1 MSSSWNLKREVEGD
15 GTDVARLKMTTRE
28 RKLCIA
34 VIVLLVLAFALVI
47 AVIILAT
54 LGRKHKMEEICIEPS
69 CVKTASHFLNTMNF
83 SVDPCEDFYQFSC
96 GQWIKDNSEDVTT
109 MLLET
114 YENLKKTFKEIF
126 KLEKENKDLPN
137 SVKKIIKAFDVC
149 LEYDG
154 LNYDN
159 IAWIKKVTK
168 EAGGFPLIERNFRSS
183 RSHWTELYL
192 KLLKTY
198 LINSPL
204 GIMITVNPFNT
215 SENVMKVFQPS
226 LERDKTKIERSTL
239 EKLAFSFGN
248 SNKTSI
254 DEDIDDIFWL
264 EKQMTNLSRPEA
276 EILEDENDR
285 QVVTIKELNSIYPE
299 VEWVTFIRSIFQ
311 GFLKPGMTINA
322 HDRVYL
328 SGMTYIKNIIDLFE
342 SKEISERL
350 LLNYAGALFISQLLT
365 YNTGKEQNNFKR
377 KLKLRRSSNLDMKWL
392 SCYIFFVKT
401 ASPALDYLYGRHRK
415 EKTISKELIDYM
427 TKAMKEMIDQST
439 WLDESTKE
447 AVRDKLN
454 HMVTF
459 LSFPQW
465 TQDVKELEVYFKEL
479 PEITTNSFENTLNL
493 QHFSVRKYM
502 DFYKQKNDRSKWP
515 RISELGGS
523 QLNAFYF
530 ADINIV
536 IIPAGIQQLPYYDAE
551 RPKFMNF
558 GGMGLIYGHE
568 MTHGFDE
575 SGSLRD
581 KYGNLKNWWTEK
593 SRKEFKERSK
603 CFIDQYSSY
612 AYGKGT
618 KRKVDGKKTLSEN
631 IADNGGIRQAY
642 LGYKKWVEDHG
653 REKRLPGLEKYS
665 PEQLFFVSFAES
677 KCSSFPPWYAALA
690 HADDEHAADQFRV
703 IGSIA
708 NMKEFSE
715 AFNCKLGSKM
725 NPKNKCIIW

>member
-1 MSSSWNLKREVEGD
+1 MSSSWNPKREVESD
-15 GTDVARLKMTTRE
+15 GTDAVGLKRTTRE
-28 RKLCIA
+28 KKLCIA
-34 VIVLLVLAFALVI
+34 VIVLLVLAFALII
-47 AVIILAT
+47 AVITLAI
-54 LGRKHKMEEICIEPS
+54 LGRKHKMEEICTEPS
-69 CVKTASHFLNTMNF
+69 CVKTANHFLNTMNF

-96 GQWIKDNSEDVTT
+96 GQWIKDNSEDETR
-109 MLLET
+109 MLQAAN
-114 YENLKKTFKEIF
+114 ENLEKTFKEIF
-126 KLEKENKDLPN
+126 KLEKENEDLPN
-137 SVKKIIKAFDVC
+137 SVKKILKAFDVC
-149 LEYDG
+149 IEYDG
-154 LNYDN
+154 LNSDN

-192 KLLKTY
+192 KVFKTY
-198 LINSPL
+198 IISSPL
-204 GIMITVNPFNT
+204 GIMITINPFNT
-215 SENVMKVFQPS
+215 SENIIEVAQPS
-226 LERDKTKIERSTL
+226 LEGDETEIERSTL
-239 EKLAFSFGN
+239 EKLASSFGN
-248 SNKTSI
+248 SNETSI
-254 DEDIDDIFWL
+254 DKDIDDIFWL
-264 EKQMTNLSRPEA
+264 KKQIISRLRFLFLS
-276 EILEDENDR
+276 
-285 QVVTIKELNSIYPE
+285 Q
-299 VEWVTFIRSIFQ
+299 
-311 GFLKPGMTINA
+311 
-322 HDRVYL
+322 
-328 SGMTYIKNIIDLFE
+328 
-342 SKEISERL
+342 
-350 LLNYAGALFISQLLT
+350 
-365 YNTGKEQNNFKR
+365 
-377 KLKLRRSSNLDMKWL
+377 
-392 SCYIFFVKT
+392 
-401 ASPALDYLYGRHRK
+401 
-415 EKTISKELIDYM
+415 SKELIDYM
-427 TKAMKEMIDQST
+427 TKAMKEMIDQTT
-439 WLDESTKE
+439 WLDKPTKE
-447 AVRDKLN
+447 AVQDKLN

-465 TQDVKELEVYFKEL
+465 TRDVKELEVYFKEL
-479 PEITTNSFENTLNL
+479 PEMTNNSFENTLNL
-493 QHFSVRKYM
+493 QRFSFRKYM
-502 DFYKQKNDRSKWP
+502 DFYHQKNDRSKWP

-530 ADINIV
+530 PDLNIV

-575 SGSLRD
+575 SGSLKD

-642 LGYKKWVEDHG
+642 LGYKKWVEGHG

-677 KCSSFPPWYAALA
+677 WCSSFPPWYAALA